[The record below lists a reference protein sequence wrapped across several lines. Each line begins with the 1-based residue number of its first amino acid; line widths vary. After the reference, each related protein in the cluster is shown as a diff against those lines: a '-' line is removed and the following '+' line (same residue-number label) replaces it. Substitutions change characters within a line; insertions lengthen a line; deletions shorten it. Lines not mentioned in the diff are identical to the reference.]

1 MNKSIYFE
9 FYKLKTPYFPS
20 RRFPKS
26 RCVNFDASFAQE
38 EGLKSQAGYVSYI
51 TTEDIKEKPAVCDII
66 EFQSV
71 RIGWPQSQQLW
82 AEL

>member
-26 RCVNFDASFAQE
+26 RCVNFDASFARYYRI
-38 EGLKSQAGYVSYI
+38 SAFCYAG
-51 TTEDIKEKPAVCDII
+51 
-66 EFQSV
+66 
-71 RIGWPQSQQLW
+71 
-82 AEL
+82 